1 MTSLLLHPIGM
12 QDESMKGNLH
22 KFVKFSLKIA
32 NMNEVYPDSMRVS
45 CSGTRR
51 TSTDQNRTS
60 ECGVKLANQEANVF
74 LKVITQ
80 S

>member
-1 MTSLLLHPIGM
+1 M

-22 KFVKFSLKIA
+22 KFVKFSLQIA
-32 NMNEVYPDSMRVS
+32 NMNEVYPDSMRVLVS
-45 CSGTRR
+45 CS
-51 TSTDQNRTS
+51 STDQNRTS